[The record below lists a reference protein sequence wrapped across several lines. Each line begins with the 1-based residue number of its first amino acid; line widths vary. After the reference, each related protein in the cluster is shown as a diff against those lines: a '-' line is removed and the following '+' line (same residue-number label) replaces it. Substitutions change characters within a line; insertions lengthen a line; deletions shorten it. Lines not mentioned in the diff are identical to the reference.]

1 MSLAQRKEIFRMTTS
16 NGPAIAEMQAQI
28 AQLQEQI
35 RTHEVAIAELREKE
49 TELTRIF
56 HRSRATNE
64 DGIALVCPKIQV
76 SNLDQ
81 RAGNAEAKL
90 YRRN

>member
-1 MSLAQRKEIFRMTTS
+1 MTTS

-49 TELTRIF
+49 TELKTIV
-56 HRSRATNE
+56 S
-64 DGIALVCPKIQV
+64 ALQEMERFMRE
-76 SNLDQ
+76 SG
-81 RAGNAEAKL
+81 A
-90 YRRN
+90 RRG

>member
-35 RTHEVAIAELREKE
+35 RTHEAAITELREKE
-49 TELTRIF
+49 TELKTI
-56 HRSRATNE
+56 
-64 DGIALVCPKIQV
+64 V
-76 SNLDQ
+76 STLEEME
-81 RAGNAEAKL
+81 RFMRESGKGV
-90 YRRN
+90 RR

>member
-35 RTHEVAIAELREKE
+35 RTHEAAITELREKE
-49 TELTRIF
+49 TELQTI
-56 HRSRATNE
+56 
-64 DGIALVCPKIQV
+64 V
-76 SNLDQ
+76 STLEEME
-81 RAGNAEAKL
+81 RFMRESGKGV
-90 YRRN
+90 RR

>member
-1 MSLAQRKEIFRMTTS
+1 MSLAQRNEIFRMTTS

-49 TELTRIF
+49 TELQTI
-56 HRSRATNE
+56 
-64 DGIALVCPKIQV
+64 V
-76 SNLDQ
+76 STLQ
-81 RAGNAEAKL
+81 EMEKFMRESGV
-90 YRRN
+90 RRG

>member
-1 MSLAQRKEIFRMTTS
+1 MTPS

-49 TELTRIF
+49 TELKTI
-56 HRSRATNE
+56 
-64 DGIALVCPKIQV
+64 V
-76 SNLDQ
+76 STLQ
-81 RAGNAEAKL
+81 EMEKFMRESGV
-90 YRRN
+90 RRG

>member
-49 TELTRIF
+49 TELKTI
-56 HRSRATNE
+56 
-64 DGIALVCPKIQV
+64 V
-76 SNLDQ
+76 STLQ
-81 RAGNAEAKL
+81 EMEKFMRESGKGV
-90 YRRN
+90 RR

>member
-1 MSLAQRKEIFRMTTS
+1 MSLAQRKEIFRMTMS

-49 TELTRIF
+49 TELQTI
-56 HRSRATNE
+56 
-64 DGIALVCPKIQV
+64 V
-76 SNLDQ
+76 STLQ
-81 RAGNAEAKL
+81 EMEKFMRESGV
-90 YRRN
+90 RRG

>member
-1 MSLAQRKEIFRMTTS
+1 MSLAQRKEIFRMTMS

-49 TELTRIF
+49 TELQTIV
-56 HRSRATNE
+56 S
-64 DGIALVCPKIQV
+64 ALQEMEKFMRESGV
-76 SNLDQ
+76 
-81 RAGNAEAKL
+81 
-90 YRRN
+90 RRG

>member
-49 TELTRIF
+49 TELQTIVSTLQEMEKF
-56 HRSRATNE
+56 MRAS
-64 DGIALVCPKIQV
+64 GVGRGGA
-76 SNLDQ
+76 Q
-81 RAGNAEAKL
+81 RT
-90 YRRN
+90 

>member
-1 MSLAQRKEIFRMTTS
+1 MSLAQRKEIFRMTMS

-49 TELTRIF
+49 TELQTI
-56 HRSRATNE
+56 
-64 DGIALVCPKIQV
+64 V
-76 SNLDQ
+76 STLQ
-81 RAGNAEAKL
+81 EMEKFMRESGA
-90 YRRN
+90 RRG

>member
-1 MSLAQRKEIFRMTTS
+1 MTTS

-49 TELTRIF
+49 TELPSSPTLQEMEKFMRE
-56 HRSRATNE
+56 S
-64 DGIALVCPKIQV
+64 GV
-76 SNLDQ
+76 
-81 RAGNAEAKL
+81 
-90 YRRN
+90 RRG

>member
-1 MSLAQRKEIFRMTTS
+1 MAGYDVPGPTERDFFATTS

-49 TELTRIF
+49 TELKTI
-56 HRSRATNE
+56 
-64 DGIALVCPKIQV
+64 V
-76 SNLDQ
+76 STLQ
-81 RAGNAEAKL
+81 EMEKFMRESGV
-90 YRRN
+90 RRG

>member
-16 NGPAIAEMQAQI
+16 NGPAIAEMLAQI

-49 TELTRIF
+49 TELQTI
-56 HRSRATNE
+56 
-64 DGIALVCPKIQV
+64 V
-76 SNLDQ
+76 STLQ
-81 RAGNAEAKL
+81 EMEKFMRESGV
-90 YRRN
+90 RRG

>member
-49 TELTRIF
+49 TELKTI
-56 HRSRATNE
+56 
-64 DGIALVCPKIQV
+64 V
-76 SNLDQ
+76 STLEEME
-81 RAGNAEAKL
+81 RYMRESGKGV
-90 YRRN
+90 RR

>member
-49 TELTRIF
+49 TELQTI
-56 HRSRATNE
+56 
-64 DGIALVCPKIQV
+64 V
-76 SNLDQ
+76 STLEEME
-81 RAGNAEAKL
+81 RFMRESGKGV
-90 YRRN
+90 RR

>member
-49 TELTRIF
+49 TELKTI
-56 HRSRATNE
+56 
-64 DGIALVCPKIQV
+64 V
-76 SNLDQ
+76 STLEEME
-81 RAGNAEAKL
+81 RFMRESGKGV
-90 YRRN
+90 RR

>member
-49 TELTRIF
+49 TELKTI
-56 HRSRATNE
+56 
-64 DGIALVCPKIQV
+64 V
-76 SNLDQ
+76 STLEEMEKFM
-81 RAGNAEAKL
+81 RESGKGV
-90 YRRN
+90 RR

>member
-35 RTHEVAIAELREKE
+35 RTHEVAITELREKE
-49 TELTRIF
+49 TELKTI
-56 HRSRATNE
+56 
-64 DGIALVCPKIQV
+64 V
-76 SNLDQ
+76 STLEEME
-81 RAGNAEAKL
+81 RFMRESGKGV
-90 YRRN
+90 RR

>member
-1 MSLAQRKEIFRMTTS
+1 MCLAPPAQRKEIFRMTTS

-49 TELTRIF
+49 TELKTI
-56 HRSRATNE
+56 
-64 DGIALVCPKIQV
+64 V
-76 SNLDQ
+76 STLEEME
-81 RAGNAEAKL
+81 RFMRESGKGV
-90 YRRN
+90 RR